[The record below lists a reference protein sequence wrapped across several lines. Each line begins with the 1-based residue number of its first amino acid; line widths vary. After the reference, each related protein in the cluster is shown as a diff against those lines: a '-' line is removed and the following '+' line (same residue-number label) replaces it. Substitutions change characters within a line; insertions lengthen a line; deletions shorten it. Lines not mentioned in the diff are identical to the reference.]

1 MIHTVNYDGLVGL
14 THNFAGLGH
23 GNLASQNNQGRH
35 SSPKRAALEGL
46 GKMAL
51 LLDLGLRQG
60 VLPPHERPN
69 LGFLRTCGFEG
80 SDSEVFEKAWR
91 TQPRLA
97 KISMSASSM
106 WVANAATVTRHQ
118 DRIHFTPANLSAQLH
133 RAAEVE
139 FTAHSLSQIFSGP
152 SFVHHAPLFSHTEL
166 GDEGAANHMTF
177 GTGED
182 CVEVFVYGAPG
193 DPAPSKHRPR
203 QFLAASQ
210 LVAARHG
217 VADRSVFLRQ
227 RASSIDQGVFHND
240 VISVNHENLLFA
252 HEYAFET
259 DELEKLHHAFPI
271 LDYVEV
277 RAENVSVDDA
287 VKSYLFNSQIVAG
300 PLGRTLIAPRQVDEI
315 ESVRNEVRR
324 LTERGVFAE
333 VKVLALDESMRNGG
347 GPACLRLRV
356 PLREEELGSVKCLV
370 DTTSIAS
377 LKTWVNKHYP
387 DRLSEAELRDPAWID
402 LNRRA
407 LDELT
412 HILGLGGA
420 FYAFQRSH

>member
-51 LLDLGLRQG
+51 LLELGLRQG

-69 LGFLRTCGFEG
+69 LGFLRACGFEG
-80 SDSEVFEKAWR
+80 SDSEVFDKAWR
-91 TQPRLA
+91 AQPRLA

-118 DRIHFTPANLSAQLH
+118 GRIHFTPANLSAQLH

-139 FTAHSLSQIFSGP
+139 FTAHSLRQIFSGP

-177 GTGED
+177 GSDENY
-182 CVEVFVYGAPG
+182 VEVFVYGAPG

-240 VISVNHENLLFA
+240 VISVNHENLLFG
-252 HEYAFET
+252 HEYAFEP
-259 DELEKLHHAFPI
+259 DELQKLQTAFPS
-271 LDYVEV
+271 LEVVEV
-277 RAENVSVDDA
+277 RAEDVSVEDA
-287 VKSYLFNSQIVAG
+287 VKSYLFNSQIVTG

-315 ESVRNEVRR
+315 ESVKNEVRR
-324 LTERGVFAE
+324 LSEQGVFAD

-356 PLREEELGSVKCLV
+356 PMRDEDLEGVKCLV
-370 DTTSIAS
+370 DASMIAS
-377 LKTWVNKHYP
+377 LRTWVEKHYP
-387 DRLSEAELRDPAWID
+387 DRLSEADLQDPTWID
-402 LNRRA
+402 LNRAA

-412 HILGLGGA
+412 QVLGLGGA
-420 FYAFQRSH
+420 FYAFQRSS